1 MEDLA
6 GYTVAVLSERRRHD
20 LATLLEATSAR
31 TINVQ
36 AVRSVAQPVA
46 EAVAVATRSCVT
58 GPVHEVIVSSGLG
71 LRAWLRVVQQTGHL
85 DALIDRLTHAR
96 LLARDGHA
104 ADTLR
109 DLGLSQIWATAS
121 TTTEDL
127 FRYLLAQPMIGRRVV
142 AQIESELHR
151 EYCEALRRNGATVV
165 EVVTNRFLP
174 PLRIDILRRLCG
186 VIIRRQV
193 DAVALTGATATENLL
208 RQAEADGVLGEV
220 LNALTADIVP
230 ACLGHLAAEPLRA
243 FGLSAYV
250 ANSPALPDLV
260 KVLANQL
267 PGRSLQLD
275 VQGHRVEIR
284 SQAMVIGHQVIP
296 VQPGPISVL
305 RALARR
311 PGRVLSPAEIRA
323 AAPSWA
329 DVDDHAVEM
338 AVSRLRRAFDHTPLD
353 GVDLIQT
360 VMKRGYRLGA

>member
-20 LATLLEATSAR
+20 LATRLEATSAR

-46 EAVAVATRSCVT
+46 EAVADATRASVT
-58 GPVHEVIVSSGLG
+58 SPVHEVIVSSGLG
-71 LRAWLRVVQQTGHL
+71 LRAWLRVVRQTGHL

-109 DLGLSQIWATAS
+109 DLGLSQIWATPS

-142 AQIESELHR
+142 AQIESEPHR
-151 EYCEALRRNGATVV
+151 EYCDALRRNGATVV

-174 PLRIDILRRLCG
+174 PLRSDVLRRLCA

-193 DAVALTGATATENLL
+193 DAVALTGVTATENLL

-243 FGLSAYV
+243 LGLDAYV
-250 ANSPALPDLV
+250 AASPALPDLV
-260 KVLANQL
+260 KVLADRL
-267 PGRSLQLD
+267 PGRSLRLT
-275 VQGHRVEIR
+275 VQGLRMEIR
-284 SQAMVIGHQVIP
+284 SQAMVIGDQVIP

-323 AAPSWA
+323 DTPSWA

-338 AVSRLRRAFDHTPLD
+338 AVSRLRRTFDDTPLD

-360 VMKRGYRLGA
+360 VMKRGYRLAA